1 MLGLEFCGLRFR
13 VCGFRVLWVMFR
25 VSWIKGLGF
34 VLGYNLLWWLRILV
48 EGVVRCCGYG
58 VK

>member
-34 VLGYNLLWWLRILV
+34 VLGF
-48 EGVVRCCGYG
+48 YG
-58 VK
+58 V